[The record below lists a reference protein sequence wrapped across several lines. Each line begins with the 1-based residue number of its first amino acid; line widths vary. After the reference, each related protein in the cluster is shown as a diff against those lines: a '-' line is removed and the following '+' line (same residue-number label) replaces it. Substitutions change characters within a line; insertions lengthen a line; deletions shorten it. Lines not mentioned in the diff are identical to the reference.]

1 MVWLVI
7 PLSTEIPVDAAMLSG
22 SYDKSV
28 NAVPTGDKVIIN
40 VNPDLS
46 FTVTE
51 SIASIMEAL
60 AALQAQID
68 ELTNN

>member
-7 PLSTEIPVDAAMLSG
+7 PLGSEIPVDAAMLSG
-22 SYDKSV
+22 SNDKSV

-60 AALQAQID
+60 AALQAQVD